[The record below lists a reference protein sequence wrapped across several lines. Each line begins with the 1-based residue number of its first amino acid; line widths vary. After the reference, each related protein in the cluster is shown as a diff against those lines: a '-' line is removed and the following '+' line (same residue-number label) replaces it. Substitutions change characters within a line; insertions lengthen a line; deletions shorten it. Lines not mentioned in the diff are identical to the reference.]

1 VRNRESLIR
10 RLADENIGTGIHYPI
25 PLHIQ
30 KAYEAF
36 GYKLG
41 DFPVAEKVAPEILSL
56 PMFPELS
63 ADQQEHV
70 AQVLL
75 KFVSEHAESK
85 VLATAANLE

>member
-1 VRNRESLIR
+1 
-10 RLADENIGTGIHYPI
+10 
-25 PLHIQ
+25 
-30 KAYEAF
+30 
-36 GYKLG
+36 
-41 DFPVAEKVAPEILSL
+41 
-56 PMFPELS
+56 LS